1 MERFW
6 IVTHVLGWGL
16 GLLQLAVL
24 IALFWAV
31 GRIHLKDTRAFHALI
46 TDEGPGIHEPF
57 PPFTGRDVVGRF
69 VESHDY
75 AGRAFVLLLVS
86 PECAPCEQLLSALN
100 PAMQAIPGF
109 PEPVVVMEGDSVH
122 AELTAR
128 RYRLNCPVVVDP
140 DGTIREVLEVKRT
153 PYAFLVDEAGVVR
166 MKGIVN
172 SGGQLEGLVRR
183 RGRHIGNLEWQTVDT
198 GLSTA

>member
-24 IALFWAV
+24 IALLWAV

-46 TDEGPGIHEPF
+46 TDEGPDIHEPL
-57 PPFTGRDVVGRF
+57 PPFAGRDATGRSVR
-69 VESHDY
+69 SLDY
-75 AGRAFVLLLVS
+75 AGRSFVLLLVS
-86 PECAPCEQLLSALN
+86 PECAPCEQLLAAVN
-100 PAMQAIPGF
+100 PAVQAIPGF
-109 PEPVVVMEGDSVH
+109 PEPVVVMEGDSSN
-122 AELTAR
+122 AELVAR
-128 RYRLNCPVVVDP
+128 RDRLNCPVIVDP
-140 DGTIREVLEVKRT
+140 DGAIREGLGVQRT